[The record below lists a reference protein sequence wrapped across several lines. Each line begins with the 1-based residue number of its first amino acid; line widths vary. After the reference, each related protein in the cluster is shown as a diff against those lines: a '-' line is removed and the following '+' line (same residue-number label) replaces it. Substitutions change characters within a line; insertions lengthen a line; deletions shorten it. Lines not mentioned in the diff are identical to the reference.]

1 MKVGVYDLNGEKK
14 EEIELPAF
22 FNFLVRPD
30 LIWRAY
36 LAVLSRTFQPKGK
49 SPAGGKKH
57 VVDSPGTGY
66 DMSRVSR
73 TLGGFGTAR
82 FIALAV
88 GGRRVRAP
96 KSDKVIVEKINKKE
110 KINAVLSAIAA
121 TADPVLV
128 QMRGHQLG
136 TIRELPVIVS
146 DEFEDLTKTRDV
158 QSTLYNLGL
167 EEELER
173 AKEGKRVRAGK
184 GKRRGRKYKRRKGPL
199 IVVSETDASVIR
211 AARNI
216 EGIDVVPVE
225 KLSIL
230 HLAPGGHPG
239 RLTIW
244 TKKALINFQEK
255 INRVSENLR
264 NRSRKDLLKAS
275 L

>member
-1 MKVGVYDLNGEKK
+1 MKVGVYDLNGEKRG
-14 EEIELPAF
+14 EIELPAF
-22 FNFLVRPD
+22 FDFPVRPD

-36 LAVLSRTFQPKGK
+36 LAVLSKTFQPKGK

-167 EEELER
+167 EEELDR

-184 GKRRGRKYKRRKGPL
+184 GKRRGRRYKRRKGPL

-255 INRVSENLR
+255 INKVSENLR